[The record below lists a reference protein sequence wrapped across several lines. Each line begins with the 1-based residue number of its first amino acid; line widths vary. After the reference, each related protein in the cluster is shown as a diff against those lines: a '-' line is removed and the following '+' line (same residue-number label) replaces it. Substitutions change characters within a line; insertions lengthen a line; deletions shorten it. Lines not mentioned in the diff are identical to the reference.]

1 MEKIMGIVLNGGK
14 SSRFKKDKAFASY
27 QGNTLYENALK
38 LMLACVDNTYF
49 VVRDNQPSQ
58 QETENIQVITDLELF
73 KGQGPL
79 AGIYSAMNNYAA
91 NWYLVLPIDTPLIK
105 PFILKRLISYIDD
118 REDAIVPRINN
129 RIQPLIALYKLDT
142 IGVIEQQLIAG
153 KRSMHQLLDKL
164 SVTYVDF
171 SAEDEK
177 YFININ
183 TQEEYQRYI
192 RGKARL
198 D

>member
-1 MEKIMGIVLNGGK
+1 MGIVLNGGK

>member
-27 QGNTLYENALK
+27 QGISFYENALSV
-38 LMLACVDNTYF
+38 MLACVDNTYF
-49 VVRDNQPSQ
+49 VVGDNQPLQ
-58 QETENIQVITDLELF
+58 EETENIHVIKDLEPF

-79 AGIYSAMNNYAA
+79 AGIYSAMNNNAA
-91 NWYLVLPIDTPLIK
+91 NWYLVLPVDTPLLK

-118 REDAIVPRINN
+118 RVDAIVPRINN

-142 IGVIEQQLIAG
+142 IDVMEQQLIVG
-153 KRSMHQLLDKL
+153 KRSMHQLLGKL
-164 SVTYVDF
+164 TVTYVDF
-171 SAEDEK
+171 STDDEI

-183 TQEEYQRYI
+183 TQEEYQRYV
-192 RGKARL
+192 R